1 MNEEQEAKA
10 KRISRRRIHN
20 FISWFLIWPITFV
33 ISFFAFWI
41 IVLCTI
47 LNIYMLTDDNIE
59 VVVTICSVVIVLSGI
74 TASQISKR
82 YRQAMNSAEEN

>member
-1 MNEEQEAKA
+1 MNEEQETKA

-82 YRQAMNSAEEN
+82 YRRAMEKAAQD